1 MVIAFTTF
9 FLILSCGKSFLDPFI
24 YFTKV
29 KKFAQNDKFSKVHI
43 FWEGY
48 KILQN
53 LHRRYDWHYIG
64 QIYGGFFGKFCGL
77 LRIYELQQKS

>member
-29 KKFAQNDKFSKVHI
+29 KKIAQNDKFSKVHI

-53 LHRRYDWHYIG
+53 LHRRFVLCSNG
-64 QIYGGFFGKFCGL
+64 QIYGGDFAKFCGL
-77 LRIYELQQKS
+77 LRIYEL